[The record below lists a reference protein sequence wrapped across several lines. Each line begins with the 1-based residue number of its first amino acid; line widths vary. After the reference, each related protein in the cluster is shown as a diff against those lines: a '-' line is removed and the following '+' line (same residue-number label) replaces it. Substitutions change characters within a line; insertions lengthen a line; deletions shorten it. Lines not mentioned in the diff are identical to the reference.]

1 MNNVS
6 LNKTFKCAI
15 FFVFTPDLLICNFA
29 GGRAYFRKVTLACG
43 MHKKGILQSI
53 KNNSKMKSLG
63 QQI

>member
-43 MHKKGILQSI
+43 MHKKGIFEDEIPWRANL
-53 KNNSKMKSLG
+53 KFFE
-63 QQI
+63 